1 MPTEPTGRLELIFPL
16 EAKGK
21 QRPRATSVNGRARM
35 YTPKQ
40 TQDEEYTV
48 ASLAFSQVGQPLLET
63 ALRVEMQIDIRP
75 PKSFSKK
82 RLQAAYSGEERPTSG
97 RLADIDNVAKLYLDA
112 LNGLVW
118 VDDRQ
123 ICELLVTRR
132 YAELP
137 RVTMTVEPLH
147 TT

>member
-63 ALRVEMQIDIRP
+63 ALKVDVCVTVRP
-75 PKSFSKK
+75 PKSWSQKK
-82 RLQAAYSGEERPTSG
+82 QQAAYDGSVYPTTKP
-97 RLADIDNVAKLYLDA
+97 DPDNILKLYLDA
-112 LNGLVW
+112 LNGIVW
-118 VDDRQ
+118 VDDKQ
-123 ICELLVTRR
+123 IVDLSISKR
-132 YAELP
+132 YAEVP
-137 RVTMTVEPLH
+137 RVTMTVETL
-147 TT
+147 T